1 MRFLLC
7 ITALALVG
15 ATASPASPAPS
26 SARLPLNVGGRVIEE
41 ADGSLSFGWPGTY
54 FEGRFRGRS
63 VRIVFDAPAEHLR
76 LLVDGAL
83 NHTFVKPGKVDVIV
97 DDLGPG
103 EHDVRLEKL
112 TESQTGG
119 GRFIGFYPAK
129 GSITLPVK
137 PRTRQIEF
145 IGDSYTVG
153 YANTSAKR
161 VCTAD
166 EIHDTTD
173 TQQAF
178 GPLVAR
184 HFDAEYR
191 INAYSG
197 FGIVRNYNGSSP
209 DLSLP
214 ILYPRLKP
222 DSPAHEVEDAGWNPQ
237 VIVINLGTNDFST
250 PVNAGER
257 WADQDELKAAYRAR
271 YLAFVRDLG
280 SRHKPARFVL
290 MGSDTFFAE
299 VERVAATLSSE
310 MPGRVQA
317 IRFGGLDLAGCDWH
331 PSIADDRLMAELIK
345 QAIGSF

>member
-7 ITALALVG
+7 VTALALLG
-15 ATASPASPAPS
+15 ATAPPASPAASPLP
-26 SARLPLNVGGRVIEE
+26 LPLNVGGRVIKE

-54 FEGRFRGRS
+54 FEGRFRGRA
-63 VRIVFDAPAEHLR
+63 VRVVFDAPAEHLR
-76 LLVDGAL
+76 LFVDGAL
-83 NHTFVKPGKVDVIV
+83 KRTFVKPGKVDLIV
-97 DDLGPG
+97 DNLGSG

-129 GSITLPVK
+129 GSITLPAK
-137 PRTRQIEF
+137 PRARQIEF

-153 YANTSAKR
+153 YGNTSAKR
-161 VCTAD
+161 ACTAD

-184 HFDAEYR
+184 HFDADYR

-222 DSPAHEVEDAGWNPQ
+222 DDPAHETDDVGWNPWI
-237 VIVINLGTNDFST
+237 IVINLGTNDFST
-250 PVNAGER
+250 PVKAGER
-257 WADQDELKAAYRAR
+257 WADQDELKAAYRTR
-271 YLAFVRDLG
+271 YLAFVRELG
-280 SRHKPARFVL
+280 SRHKLARFIL

-299 VERVAATLSSE
+299 IETIAAALRTE
-310 MPGRVQA
+310 MPDRVQA
-317 IRFGGLDLAGCDWH
+317 IRFRGLDLAGCDWH
-331 PSIADDRLMAELIK
+331 PSIADDRLMAGLI
-345 QAIGSF
+345 QQTIGSF